1 MTAIQGSERAL
12 VERIQ
17 QALHARFRFPFDPL
31 VSEALEAADA
41 LAARLKEVEGERDDW
56 LRGRLR
62 AFPDEEYGHS
72 ERYWLRQKLAASV
85 RHLRDVE
92 DFYRVRGGLPVG
104 FDMIRADRAR
114 SLYEQI
120 SDDFLNGNVQ
130 VPTMRD
136 RAERAEAQLRVAR
149 EGLEQ
154 IAMPLDSIQPGWDV
168 EDAEVDRAAM
178 QRIARDTLARL
189 DASEQAA
196 SGSGGEGA

>member
-41 LAARLKEVEGERDDW
+41 LAARLKEVEGERDEEA
-56 LRGRLR
+56 LRVMRTENQR
-62 AFPDEEYGHS
+62 DEAE
-72 ERYWLRQKLAASV
+72 E
-85 RHLRDVE
+85 
-92 DFYRVRGGLPVG
+92 
-104 FDMIRADRAR
+104 
-114 SLYEQI
+114 
-120 SDDFLNGNVQ
+120 
-130 VPTMRD
+130 
-136 RAERAEAQLRVAR
+136 RAELAEAQLRVAR

-189 DASEQAA
+189 DAPEQAA